1 MHTLFKAFSR
11 GSGSAWATLFP
22 VTYLVHIAEEYLC
35 GGGFPQYMVKY
46 YHEEMTEARFVI
58 LQLIGLIAMIL
69 GLWLSARLRFPKT
82 MLVIMA
88 SVVAM
93 NGAVHLIRS
102 AANVRYEPGLITGL
116 ALWLPLGLTT
126 VYLNRAEM
134 SSARLIFSIAI
145 GLAISGLVELIQA
158 M

>member
-1 MHTLFKAFSR
+1 MRTLFKAFSR
-11 GSGSAWATLFP
+11 GSGLAWATLFP
-22 VTYLVHIAEEYLC
+22 VTYLVHIAEEYYC

-46 YHEEMTEARFVI
+46 YHVEMTEARFVI
-58 LQLIGLIAMIL
+58 LQLIGVIAMLL

-93 NGAVHLIRS
+93 NGAVHLLRS

-116 ALWLPLGLTT
+116 ALWLPLGLAT

-158 M
+158 V

>member
-1 MHTLFKAFSR
+1 MLSLFKPFSR
-11 GSGSAWATLFP
+11 GTGLAWATLFP
-22 VTYLVHIAEEYLC
+22 VTYLVHIAEEYYC
-35 GGGFPQYMVKY
+35 GGGFPQYMLKH
-46 YHEEMTEARFVI
+46 YHVDMTEARFVI
-58 LQLIGLIAMIL
+58 LQLIGVIAMIL

-145 GLAISGLVELIQA
+145 GLAISVLVEFIQA
-158 M
+158 V